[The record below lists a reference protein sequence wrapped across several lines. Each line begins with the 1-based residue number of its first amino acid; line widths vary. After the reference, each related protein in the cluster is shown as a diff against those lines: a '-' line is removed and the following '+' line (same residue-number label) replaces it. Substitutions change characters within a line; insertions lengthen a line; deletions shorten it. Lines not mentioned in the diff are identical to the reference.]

1 MVLSRF
7 PRRQYTHTPTP
18 IDHAPRFSK
27 ALAASCPGGVGPDI
41 WIKRDDMLG
50 LFPGG
55 NKTRKLEFLAADAL
69 AQGADTLIT
78 CGAPQSNHCRIT
90 LAAAVKEGMRCQFV
104 IEERV
109 PGTYKTDASGNNFM
123 FHLLGVENITLVPA
137 GSNMAE
143 AMGNIATTLQAQGR
157 KGYIIP
163 GGGSNALGSLGYVAC
178 VQEMQQ
184 QWYDAGMAFD
194 KVIVG
199 SGSSGTHGGM
209 LAGFLG
215 NHIHIPLIGIGVSR
229 DPADQD
235 PLVHKDAQAVMDLLG
250 TGIQVPREAVVTHG
264 GYWQPKYS
272 VPNAKMVEAVQL
284 LARTESILLDP
295 VYTGKAA
302 SGMVAHVREG
312 RFAKDDVVVFA
323 VALRTSG
330 TAVPVGR
337 LVPLAL
343 VVLLGAAVPAS
354 VALYI
359 TAAYWFTA
367 STSFANPAVAIARS
381 LTNTFSGINP
391 ANLPAFIIAQVT
403 GALVAWVC
411 ISWLIEPKTQQN
423 SFTK

>member
-1 MVLSRF
+1 MDLSRF
-7 PRRQYTHTPTP
+7 PRRQYTHAPTP

-90 LAAAVKEGMRCQFV
+90 LAAAVKEGLRCQFV

-184 QWYDAGMAFD
+184 QWYDSGAAFD

-215 NHIHIPLIGIGVSR
+215 NHINIPLIGIGVSR

-272 VPNAKMVEAVQL
+272 IPNAKMVEAVQM

-295 VYTGKAA
+295 VYTGKAMA
-302 SGMVAHVREG
+302 GLMGLARKGYFKAGEKVLFMHTGGLPALHMYENEVLG
-312 RFAKDDVVVFA
+312 RVA
-323 VALRTSG
+323 VAD
-330 TAVPVGR
+330 
-337 LVPLAL
+337 
-343 VVLLGAAVPAS
+343 
-354 VALYI
+354 
-359 TAAYWFTA
+359 
-367 STSFANPAVAIARS
+367 
-381 LTNTFSGINP
+381 
-391 ANLPAFIIAQVT
+391 
-403 GALVAWVC
+403 
-411 ISWLIEPKTQQN
+411 
-423 SFTK
+423 

>member
-1 MVLSRF
+1 MDLSRF
-7 PRRQYTHTPTP
+7 PRRCYTHAPTP
-18 IDHAPRFSK
+18 IDHAPRFSQ

-90 LAAAVKEGMRCQFV
+90 LAAAVKEGLRCQFV

-143 AMGNIATTLQAQGR
+143 AMGQIATALQAQGR

-215 NHIHIPLIGIGVSR
+215 NHINIPLIGIGVSR

-272 VPNAKMVEAVQL
+272 IPNAKMVEAVQM

-295 VYTGKAA
+295 VYTGKAMA
-302 SGMVAHVREG
+302 GLMGLARKGYFKAGEKVLFMHTGGMPALHMYENEVLG
-312 RFAKDDVVVFA
+312 RVA
-323 VALRTSG
+323 VAD
-330 TAVPVGR
+330 
-337 LVPLAL
+337 
-343 VVLLGAAVPAS
+343 
-354 VALYI
+354 
-359 TAAYWFTA
+359 
-367 STSFANPAVAIARS
+367 
-381 LTNTFSGINP
+381 
-391 ANLPAFIIAQVT
+391 
-403 GALVAWVC
+403 
-411 ISWLIEPKTQQN
+411 
-423 SFTK
+423 